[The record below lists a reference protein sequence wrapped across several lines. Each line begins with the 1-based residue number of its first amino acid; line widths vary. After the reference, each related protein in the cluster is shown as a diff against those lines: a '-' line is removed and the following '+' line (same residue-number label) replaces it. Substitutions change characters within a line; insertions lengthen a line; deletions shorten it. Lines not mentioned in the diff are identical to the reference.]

1 MRQDFSLAQ
10 EYKRRVIGAF
20 DGCVAKVVLYGSRAR
35 DDARPDSDWDIAVFL
50 TDDPTRIDRYR
61 LTDLGTDVLVD
72 TGEVIQ
78 PLALPLRRIR
88 SDGIGL

>member
-1 MRQDFSLAQ
+1 
-10 EYKRRVIGAF
+10 
-20 DGCVAKVVLYGSRAR
+20 
-35 DDARPDSDWDIAVFL
+35 L